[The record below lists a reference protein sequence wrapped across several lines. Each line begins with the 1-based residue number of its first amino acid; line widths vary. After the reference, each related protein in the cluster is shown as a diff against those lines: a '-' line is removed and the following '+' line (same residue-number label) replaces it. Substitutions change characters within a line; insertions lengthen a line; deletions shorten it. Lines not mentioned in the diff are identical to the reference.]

1 METQNWSAFHRG
13 TELRSLRFA
22 TVSLSRDSKNFP
34 GPSLTPAL
42 GPFFRQSASGR
53 SNRRCAMK
61 KILIAAAAG
70 WIAFYVVDQALFDGR
85 LTSTLPRL
93 ARAIAA
99 GFGFY
104 F

>member
-1 METQNWSAFHRG
+1 
-13 TELRSLRFA
+13 
-22 TVSLSRDSKNFP
+22 
-34 GPSLTPAL
+34 
-42 GPFFRQSASGR
+42 
-53 SNRRCAMK
+53 MK

-70 WIAFYVVDQALFDGR
+70 WIAFYVVDQALFDGH